1 MTITMKAN
9 SVLRGKIYRLLQFI
23 VAACVFIIPFIK
35 TSNGNSLFRFDV
47 STLQLYAFNG
57 IVNFASFFSAFIAI
71 LLATFLFIFT
81 TQLLGRIWCG
91 WLCPQ
96 SFFAI
101 RIESYAKKIKNKTM
115 RFAAEIILAA
125 VFALLLTLIW
135 MMYFVSPYDF
145 IETLKNSHSMLIIG
159 VGLFLFIFADFAFV
173 RFKWCKYVC
182 PYSKFQV
189 VMTDDD
195 TLYVGMIPGKESQCL
210 NCKAC
215 IRVCPTHI
223 DPRNNP
229 DADCIYCETCVTAC
243 NKIFHKKENTNGI
256 LGYVWG
262 KQDKLNLKRPNLIV
276 TFIISITLVF
286 VLIYSIVSTSEPVM
300 IKIDESVS
308 SLGNGIYT
316 CNVEIK
322 NNLNKPVRVKFV
334 NPDNLAEIT
343 PEMVRVYIQSTKTE
357 TITINTKGDIPN
369 GKITVNA
376 YYDRNNPPLIFEL
389 NIK

>member
-1 MTITMKAN
+1 
-9 SVLRGKIYRLLQFI
+9 
-23 VAACVFIIPFIK
+23 
-35 TSNGNSLFRFDV
+35 
-47 STLQLYAFNG
+47 
-57 IVNFASFFSAFIAI
+57 
-71 LLATFLFIFT
+71 
-81 TQLLGRIWCG
+81 
-91 WLCPQ
+91 
-96 SFFAI
+96 
-101 RIESYAKKIKNKTM
+101 
-115 RFAAEIILAA
+115 
-125 VFALLLTLIW
+125 
-135 MMYFVSPYDF
+135 
-145 IETLKNSHSMLIIG
+145 
-159 VGLFLFIFADFAFV
+159 
-173 RFKWCKYVC
+173 
-182 PYSKFQV
+182 
-189 VMTDDD
+189 MTDDD